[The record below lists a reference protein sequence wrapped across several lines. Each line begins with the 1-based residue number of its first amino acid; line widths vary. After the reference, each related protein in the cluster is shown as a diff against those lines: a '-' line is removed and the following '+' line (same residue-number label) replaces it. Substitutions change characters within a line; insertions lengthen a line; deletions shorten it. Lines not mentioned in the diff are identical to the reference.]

1 MSQNMFK
8 YESLVEYFTGD
19 DDEFGHDNSIEY
31 MNEPFYGKRS
41 GSQERD
47 IAHKFLDKLQNV
59 FKPLVEINGR
69 NKQHKSRE
77 S

>member
-47 IAHKFLDKLQNV
+47 IAH
-59 FKPLVEINGR
+59 
-69 NKQHKSRE
+69 
-77 S
+77 